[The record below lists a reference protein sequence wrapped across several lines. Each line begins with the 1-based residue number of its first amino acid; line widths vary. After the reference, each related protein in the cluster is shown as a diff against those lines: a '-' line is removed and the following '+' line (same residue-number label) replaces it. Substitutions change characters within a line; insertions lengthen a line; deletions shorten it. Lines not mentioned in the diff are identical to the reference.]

1 MQDEVQPIDD
11 LFRLALHVVLDP
23 VEHEADE
30 GVFIDVGDER
40 LVLRADGH
48 AGRLLLHHALEQVIG
63 ELVEVIFH
71 LLAAD
76 GVVDI
81 HDEGLVGQHG
91 LKDLLKA
98 LLPGLVGLLP
108 SQGLGRVLLAGP
120 LDKVIDVLEVVV
132 ERHAVDAAV
141 IGDVADGDL
150 VERLLQ
156 QQILER
162 LLQSALGEFRHGD
175 LLWVG

>member
-1 MQDEVQPIDD
+1 MQDEVQPVDD

-76 GVVDI
+76 AAVDI
-81 HDEGLVGQHG
+81 
-91 LKDLLKA
+91 
-98 LLPGLVGLLP
+98 
-108 SQGLGRVLLAGP
+108 
-120 LDKVIDVLEVVV
+120 
-132 ERHAVDAAV
+132 
-141 IGDVADGDL
+141 GD
-150 VERLLQ
+150 ERLVFQ
-156 QQILER
+156 YGMEDI
-162 LLQSALGEFRHGD
+162 
-175 LLWVG
+175 